1 MTFNNSSP
9 HRQSIRLPD
18 FDYSQPGAY
27 FVTIVTQ
34 DRKML
39 FGQIVGGEM
48 VLNDIGR
55 MVNDLWI
62 DMPNHYPN
70 VEIGEFVIMPNHFHG
85 IIAIC
90 VGESQGIV
98 RLVRRRV
105 LANPFQVLFLRSC
118 DPSNQRRPKRSMN
131 SPGIQKIVFGSG
143 VSMNM

>member
-105 LANPFQVLFLRSC
+105 LANPFQVLFRRSC
-118 DPSNQRRPKRSMN
+118 ALSNQRRPKRSMN

-143 VSMNM
+143 VSMSM

>member
-9 HRQSIRLPD
+9 HRQSVRLPD

-48 VLNDIGR
+48 ELNDIGR
-55 MVNDLWI
+55 MVRAAWI
-62 DMPNHYPN
+62 AIPEHYPM
-70 VEIGEFVIMPNHFHG
+70 VELGEFVIMPNHFHG

-90 VGESQGIV
+90 VGESQGINV
-98 RLVRRRV
+98 GARHAVPAFWDALPA
-105 LANPFQVLFLRSC
+105 LKILFDYPFLEL
-118 DPSNQRRPKRSMN
+118 N
-131 SPGIQKIVFGSG
+131 SSSISQFMGFAT
-143 VSMNM
+143 M